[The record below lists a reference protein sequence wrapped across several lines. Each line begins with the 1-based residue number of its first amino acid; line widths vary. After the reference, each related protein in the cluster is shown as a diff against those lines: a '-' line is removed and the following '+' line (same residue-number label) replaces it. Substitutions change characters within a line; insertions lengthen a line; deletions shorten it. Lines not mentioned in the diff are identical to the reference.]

1 MPRNIIRSGGNG
13 KLIGYVRPS
22 FKYIPSDSDAQT
34 YILAVEAVDGQVLE
48 NNVRMAIDNFVK
60 GCKDDDIWNSIKSCC
75 ILSGARTLDGALIP
89 LKGTAPTNN
98 NFISTDYDRKTGLKG
113 NGSNKYLNTN
123 RAANAD
129 PLFNKH
135 VSLYLSELNSS
146 LSSFRYYLGDSSSTT
161 YMYSSAFSSPAHSS
175 INGNVN
181 GGASGGSVSNVG
193 VGFKMI
199 SRWPQ
204 TSPTSSPVKFYLKDT
219 EITLT
224 LGVANPTSIPL
235 YIFANNANNT
245 PQSYSNA
252 RIAFYSIGESINSVG
267 FGYSTTLLRNR
278 VDTLISV
285 FNTL

>member
-13 KLIGYVRPS
+13 KLIGYVRPP

-60 GCKDDDIWNSIKSCC
+60 GCKNDSIWNSIKSCC

-123 RAANAD
+123 RSANAD
-129 PLFNKH
+129 PRNDKH
-135 VSLYLSELNSS
+135 VSIYLSEIYSSGTFPNYFGDNS
-146 LSSFRYYLGDSSSTT
+146 T
-161 YMYSSAFSSPAHSS
+161 YMKISKFDSPIYSE
-175 INGNVN
+175 INANVN
-181 GGASGGSVSNVG
+181 GGSGGIQERNSNT
-193 VGFKMI
+193 VGFKAI
-199 SRWPQ
+199 QRIDSSSI
-204 TSPTSSPVKFYLKDT
+204 TSYLVSSSNTSSNFGSVIQST
-219 EITLT
+219 
-224 LGVANPTSIPL
+224 NPL
-235 YIFANNANNT
+235 YMFANNQNGSALYF
-245 PQSYSNA
+245 SGG
-252 RIAFYSIGESINSVG
+252 RIAFYSIGIASNDVG
-267 FGYSTTLLRNR
+267 LPFALTLLRDR
-278 VDTLISV
+278 VNTLISV